1 MKTESNKFFSVK
13 ISSTLQCFTYKND
26 ENVLF
31 AMQGW
36 VLASDEVY
44 EPSYVIRNLQPNT
57 SYMFLVRAQ
66 NSHGLS
72 FPSPVTAV
80 IRTQG

>member
-1 MKTESNKFFSVK
+1 MKTVK
-13 ISSTLQCFTYKND
+13 VCRRTLFYVCIVQQWAD
-26 ENVLF
+26 ENGLF

-36 VLASDEVY
+36 ILASNEVY
-44 EPSYVIRNLQPNT
+44 EPSYVIRDLQPNT